1 MIEQIK
7 TKIQEIIENH
17 RNLQKNVKSFNPDLA
32 MGLQALIDEDNYILS
47 AINSMP
53 KDSASDVWHDG
64 KDRPPLASKEIIV
77 RRCGKNYYGKYIG
90 GARRFVCAE
99 IRLTDDT
106 AETYAIINYM
116 SDDDKWAYL
125 DDLLKLEEIS
135 PKLPLISSKEELK
148 QKPFKVE
155 KGKWYLC
162 IKDYHDKNC
171 TFAKGKNYKSDKDG
185 FLIDD
190 EDKDTFERKIWE
202 EDACEYFRPIK
213 CMYAKDHYTDEDRK
227 VLCVG
232 CKEDCKYSQESASN
246 VLDEELERF
255 KKLHGPM
262 ATLER
267 CAKHFSYWQKQMMMN
282 DAVEGY
288 AYYDYTDDKD
298 REMMEVRAD
307 EINAKKYNIEDGDK
321 VKLIIIKK

>member
-32 MGLQALIDEDNYILS
+32 MGLQALIDEDMEILS
-47 AINSMP
+47 IIESLQKVQTSRLWHDSNKEQP
-53 KDSASDVWHDG
+53 KQGSDVV
-64 KDRPPLASKEIIV
+64 IV
-77 RRCGKNYYGKYIG
+77 NGRTGSILSYIVEVSPN
-90 GARRFVCAE
+90 R
-99 IRLTDDT
+99 I
-106 AETYAIINYM
+106 
-116 SDDDKWAYL
+116 WAYL

-155 KGKWYLC
+155 KGKWYVC

-171 TFAKGKNYKSDKDG
+171 TFTKGKNYKSDKDG
-185 FLIDD
+185 FIIDD

-213 CMYAKDHYTDEDRK
+213 CMYTKAHYTDEDRK
-227 VLCVG
+227 VLCDG
-232 CKEDCKYSQESASN
+232 CDEDCEFSQKKKPVSN
-246 VLDEELERF
+246 VLDEELDRF

-267 CAKHFSYWQKQMMMN
+267 CAKHFAYWQKQMMIK
-282 DAVEGY
+282 DAVDGVVHHFDGDNLASIHYNDPKGVPMCYY
-288 AYYDYTDDKD
+288 ASAIGL
-298 REMMEVRAD
+298 ES
-307 EINAKKYNIEDGDK
+307 GDK
-321 VKLIIIKK
+321 VKIIIIKDES